1 MSNSSVSDVFT
12 VNLDIYIYKCSKKK
26 MSMCRSASEYII
38 FTYMVM
44 NMYGSTYI
52 ALSALQYTC
61 ISESM
66 VLPGSRRTGH
76 IIVFGK
82 PGSLAQQN

>member
-1 MSNSSVSDVFT
+1 
-12 VNLDIYIYKCSKKK
+12 

-38 FTYMVM
+38 FTNMVM

-52 ALSALQYTC
+52 ALSALQYT